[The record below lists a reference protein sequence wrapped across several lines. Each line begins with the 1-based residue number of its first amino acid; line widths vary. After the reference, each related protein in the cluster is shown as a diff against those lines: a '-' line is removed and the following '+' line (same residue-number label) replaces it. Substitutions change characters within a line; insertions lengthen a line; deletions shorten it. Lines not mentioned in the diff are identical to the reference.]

1 MVAWCVKERESV
13 NLFHCFRVVFYRLS
27 RLVRAWP
34 ASQARASFSRRL
46 KRAFVLTLRGSCFC
60 CCCFFCCDQPGAG
73 YHVVFFIVARCPLT
87 AFAREL
93 VVL

>member
-1 MVAWCVKERESV
+1 MVTNTSLTAFIVLSLINKRNFQSSFPRLWSSYAGVVAWCVKERESV

-46 KRAFVLTLRGSCFC
+46 KRAFV
-60 CCCFFCCDQPGAG
+60 
-73 YHVVFFIVARCPLT
+73 
-87 AFAREL
+87 
-93 VVL
+93 